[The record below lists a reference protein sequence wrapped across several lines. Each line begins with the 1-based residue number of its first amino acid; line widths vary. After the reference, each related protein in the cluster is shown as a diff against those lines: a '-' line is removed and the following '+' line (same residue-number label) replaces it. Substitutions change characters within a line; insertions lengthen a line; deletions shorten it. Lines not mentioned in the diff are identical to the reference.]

1 MAFCGDRRNLF
12 PMNQSLK
19 VEFTRGNSVFDLRE
33 YRLLLDGKWHINVVS
48 LLTKPRC
55 PGAIIPDRSRKGPPI

>member
-12 PMNQSLK
+12 PINQSLK

-33 YRLLLDGKWHINVVS
+33 YRLILDGKWHINAVS
-48 LLTKPRC
+48 LLTKPSLDYS
-55 PGAIIPDRSRKGPPI
+55 PSL